1 MPYNRGMKVTITE
14 FRNNLFKL
22 VEKVIAGESVEFVH
36 RGTTIRLVVPE
47 GRLSK
52 LDRLTQRQISNPE
65 MSDEQQQVAER
76 AMQAEMLAE
85 IESDWADIK

>member
-1 MPYNRGMKVTITE
+1 MTITE

-36 RGTTIRLVVPE
+36 QGTTIRLVVPE